1 MSDTKETKSKEVE
14 WTKGI
19 PTETI
24 CQYFYVLFFIVAVYA
39 GIILLVDVYLVVKS
53 PRIGWATTLRTL
65 PLLALAVANALFL
78 YVLCAR
84 SLLK

>member
-1 MSDTKETKSKEVE
+1 MTDKETKPTEAE

-19 PTETI
+19 KTETV

-39 GIILLVDVYLVVKS
+39 GIVLFADLYLVVKA
-53 PRIGWATTLRTL
+53 PKIGWGATLRTL
-65 PLLALAVANALFL
+65 PVLAIAVANALFF
-78 YVLCAR
+78 YILCAR

>member
-1 MSDTKETKSKEVE
+1 MSESKETSSSEPE

-39 GIILLVDVYLVVKS
+39 GIVLLVDVYLVVKA
-53 PRIGWATTLRTL
+53 PRLGWGTTLRTL
-65 PLLALAVANALFL
+65 PVLAIAVANALFL
-78 YVLCAR
+78 YLLCAR

>member
-1 MSDTKETKSKEVE
+1 MTDKETSTKEPE

-19 PTETI
+19 KTETI

-39 GIILLVDVYLVVKS
+39 GLILLADLYLVVKA
-53 PRIGWATTLRTL
+53 PKVGWGATLRTL
-65 PLLALAVANALFL
+65 PVLAIAVANALFL
-78 YVLCAR
+78 YLLCAR